1 MLGMTLRWMLV
12 PASMLSFACTTDTG
26 EVDSNG
32 GTTGEPM
39 YCPGVP
45 EWGYPL
51 CRTQADCEQE
61 FALCVAAPDD
71 CPGPGCNSDCTANS
85 DCADFLGPGMN
96 GVCTFPYTGC
106 CALEGV
112 CAAPCDETTCAADQ
126 TCEADGLCTPIPCDG
141 GYACAAG
148 FTCTPGAA
156 TADGHGCAAIPC
168 DEPDALPCG
177 PTSECMAG
185 TCQRIAC
192 SSDADCP
199 CGSCIQQQC
208 WERPWVCDEGN
219 A

>member
-26 EVDSNG
+26 ET
-32 GTTGEPM
+32 GTPGEPM

-45 EWGYPL
+45 ERGFPV
-51 CRTQADCEQE
+51 CRTDADCEQGVE
-61 FALCVAAPDD
+61 LCVAEPDD